1 MHTTIN
7 GHKIN
12 YEILNQHLLD
22 LQKPVLIFLHEGLG
36 SIGQWKDFPQNL
48 CDTVKLAGVIYDR
61 YGYGQSD
68 PLQENRKSTFLHDE
82 AFIYLPG
89 LIHNLKI
96 NNKIILVGH
105 SDGASIALLYASSFS
120 EKLLGVI
127 SEAAHVML
135 ESISLKG
142 IKKVADDYKNNES
155 LRKRLSK
162 YHPGISDIM
171 FNGWVDAWLSP
182 EFKCWNIEALLSGI
196 KVPVL
201 AIQGDDDEFGTYDQL
216 LSIKKNAS
224 SDVEL
229 FYLQDCGHVPHLQ
242 AGEKVIS
249 KMADFIFKIV

>member
-1 MHTTIN
+1 MYTLIN

-12 YEILNQHLLD
+12 YEIINQHLVD
-22 LQKPVLIFLHEGLG
+22 SQKPVLIFLHEGLG

-48 CDTVKLAGVIYDR
+48 CTAVNLPGIVYDR
-61 YGYGQSD
+61 YGYGLSD
-68 PLQENRKSTFLHDE
+68 PLQEKRENTFLHDE

-89 LIHNLKI
+89 LIKNLKI
-96 NNKIILVGH
+96 ENKIILVGH

-120 EKLLGVI
+120 DKLLGVI

-135 ESISLKG
+135 EKVSLKG
-142 IKKVADDYKNNES
+142 IQKVAAEYNNNES
-155 LRKRLSK
+155 LRIRLSK
-162 YHPGISDIM
+162 YHPGISDKM
-171 FNGWVDAWLSP
+171 FNGWVDAWLAP
-182 EFKCWNIEALLSGI
+182 EFEGWNIEALLSGI

-201 AIQGDDDEFGTYDQL
+201 AIQGDDDEYGTYDQL

-224 SDVEL
+224 SEVEI

-242 AGEKVIS
+242 ESEKVMI